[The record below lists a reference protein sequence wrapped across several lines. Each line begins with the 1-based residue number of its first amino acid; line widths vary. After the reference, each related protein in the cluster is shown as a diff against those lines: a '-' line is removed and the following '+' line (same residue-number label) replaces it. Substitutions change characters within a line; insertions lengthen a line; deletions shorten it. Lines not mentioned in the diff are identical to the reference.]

1 MQQSQQLQCD
11 SVGVFDAWK
20 LFDQSLDSYELIGEM
35 DVAVVA
41 QSREKIARYIDK
53 LTSAG
58 LTDRHRLSEY
68 VRAYLKELH
77 EGPDPRF
84 SGC

>member
-1 MQQSQQLQCD
+1 MLQCNHC
-11 SVGVFDAWK
+11 SAVALEYSMKEIV
-20 LFDQSLDSYELIGEM
+20 DQALEAYELIDEM

-41 QSREKIARYIDK
+41 LSREKIARYIDQ

-58 LTDRHRLSEY
+58 HTDPHQLMVY
-68 VRAYLKELH
+68 ARAYLKELH

>member
-1 MQQSQQLQCD
+1 M
-11 SVGVFDAWK
+11 V
-20 LFDQSLDSYELIGEM
+20 GEM

-41 QSREKIARYIDK
+41 QCREKVARYIDK

-58 LTDRHRLSEY
+58 LTDRYQLSEY
-68 VRAYLKELH
+68 ARAYLKELH

>member
-1 MQQSQQLQCD
+1 MLQC
-11 SVGVFDAWK
+11 
-20 LFDQSLDSYELIGEM
+20 SYCSAVALEYSMNKIVELALEAFELIDEM

-41 QSREKIARYIDK
+41 QTREKVARYIDK

-58 LTDRHRLSEY
+58 HTNPDQLTEY
-68 VRAYLKELH
+68 ARAYLKELH
-77 EGPDPRF
+77 EGRDPRF

>member
-1 MQQSQQLQCD
+1 MLQCNYC
-11 SVGVFDAWK
+11 SAVALEYSMQEIV
-20 LFDQSLDSYELIGEM
+20 DQALEAYELIDEM

-41 QSREKIARYIDK
+41 QSREKIARYIHQ

-58 LTDRHRLSEY
+58 HTDSQQLVEY
-68 VRAYLKELH
+68 ARAYLKELH
-77 EGPDPRF
+77 EGPDPQF

>member
-1 MQQSQQLQCD
+1 MLQCGYCNA
-11 SVGVFDAWK
+11 VALVFFNEGNCRPA
-20 LFDQSLDSYELIGEM
+20 LGAYEFIGEM

-41 QSREKIARYIDK
+41 QSREKIVRYIDQ

-58 LTDRHRLSEY
+58 LTDQHQLTEY
-68 VRAYLKELH
+68 ARAYLKELH

>member
-1 MQQSQQLQCD
+1 MLQCNYCGAVKMEYSMQEIVD
-11 SVGVFDAWK
+11 RA
-20 LFDQSLDSYELIGEM
+20 LEAYELIDEM

-41 QSREKIARYIDK
+41 QSREKIARYIHQ

-58 LTDRHRLSEY
+58 HTDSHQLEEY
-68 VRAYLKELH
+68 ARAYLKELH

>member
-1 MQQSQQLQCD
+1 MKEI
-11 SVGVFDAWK
+11 V
-20 LFDQSLDSYELIGEM
+20 DQALEAYELMDEM

-41 QSREKIARYIDK
+41 QTREKVARYIDQ

-58 LTDRHRLSEY
+58 LKDRHRLTEY
-68 VRAYLKELH
+68 ACAYLKELH

>member
-1 MQQSQQLQCD
+1 MMEI
-11 SVGVFDAWK
+11 VY
-20 LFDQSLDSYELIGEM
+20 QSLDSYELIGEM

-41 QSREKIARYIDK
+41 EFREKIARYIDK

-58 LTDRHRLSEY
+58 LTGRHRLTGY